1 MDREDVCTKSKENTT
16 VELGILPITDSP
28 VSTQHNIEVDQ
39 INHDDTPTMSNKYE
53 TISQYHIPIQ
63 PMGTSKESISSSEAV
78 DSSMNSEE
86 ISTNDTEV
94 SDSDNHHP
102 PTRTMVTRS
111 SMGIFKPN
119 PKFALAI
126 KASEVSIPNCQNRLY
141 STLNG
146 KMPW

>member
-39 INHDDTPTMSNKYE
+39 INHDDTPTMSNQYE
-53 TISQYHIPIQ
+53 TTSQDHIPSQ

-94 SDSDNHHP
+94 SNTLIIIILQHAP
-102 PTRTMVTRS
+102 WLLEVPWEFLNPTR
-111 SMGIFKPN
+111 N
-119 PKFALAI
+119 L
-126 KASEVSIPNCQNRLY
+126 
-141 STLNG
+141 
-146 KMPW
+146 PWQ